1 MGGVGNSTGNG
12 GFVMDQLKAL
22 EAWRLMNELHD
33 YEDGLCSL
41 QSRPDNEKVRYSI
54 SVLKNAI
61 TDVEKRISNL

>member
-1 MGGVGNSTGNG
+1 
-12 GFVMDQLKAL
+12 MDQLKAL

-61 TDVEKRISNL
+61 NDVEKRISNL

>member
-1 MGGVGNSTGNG
+1 
-12 GFVMDQLKAL
+12 MDQLKAL

-33 YEDGLCSL
+33 YEDSLCSL
-41 QSRPDNEKVRYSI
+41 QSRPNTEKVRYSI